1 MEYDKHCA
9 DCSICS
15 NEHRE
20 QTDTVLKD
28 VVGRTGSTKEV
39 ASDILN
45 MHVTTIY
52 ENVINLKER
61 EDVYGRIFKVRK

>member
-20 QTDTVLKD
+20 QTDTVSKD
-28 VVGRTGSTKEV
+28 MVERTGSTKEV
-39 ASDILN
+39 TSDILN
-45 MHVTTIY
+45 MHVTTID

-61 EDVYGRIFKVRK
+61 EDVYGKFLR